1 MEAGDQVAV
10 GEGRRVAEHLATFE
24 LGERRDRGCEAIH
37 ELRGGLLPAAGTVR
51 IHVVGRLSALVG
63 DVENLWMSVQLGWK
77 VVDNPYCGD
86 VRWGPMILESRRGS
100 TIRV

>member
-1 MEAGDQVAV
+1 MKTRELVTYCASRAAAV
-10 GEGRRVAEHLATFE
+10 EDHPWGASPTVFKV
-24 LGERRDRGCEAIH
+24 
-37 ELRGGLLPAAGTVR
+37 GGLNGPMPAAGRVR